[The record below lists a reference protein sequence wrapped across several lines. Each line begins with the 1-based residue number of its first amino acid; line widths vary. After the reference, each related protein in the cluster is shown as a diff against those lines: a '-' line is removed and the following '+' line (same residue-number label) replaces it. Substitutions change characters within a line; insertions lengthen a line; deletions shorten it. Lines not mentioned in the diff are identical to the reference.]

1 MLLNKQ
7 TIQILARLQ
16 LIVSIVLATAIVIG
30 YVTYRASLG
39 QVIGS
44 LSASVIAISKTVEI
58 TADTIASREQLL
70 ESTKQTLMQTRS
82 AIKSFSNLAQ
92 SQAKQSPQLAREIHA
107 ASAVAS
113 RLGETLNSIADG
125 LMFSVP
131 TDIQF
136 EGVKPV
142 LIMSRPLAPRAKK
155 LKLDAHNIQ
164 TVSDG
169 LLRTSNTIEKEGQGL
184 GTEFGQLSEQT
195 LKLLEETEKT
205 LDGMQKRELPTA
217 VREMRAAA
225 EQLRIVSKEVDGAG
239 KIGILLF
246 AVGLLLASWI
256 FLNSLGQL
264 ALANQ
269 ISTKMGT
276 GPDEKR

>member
-7 TIQILARLQ
+7 TIQMLARLQ

-39 QVIGS
+39 QFIGS
-44 LSASVIAISKTVEI
+44 LSASVISISKTVEI
-58 TADTIASREQLL
+58 TVDTIASREKFL
-70 ESTKQTLMQTRS
+70 ESTKQTLMQTHS

-92 SQAKQSPQLAREIHA
+92 SQAKQAPQLAREIHA

-155 LKLDAHNIQ
+155 LKLDAQNIQ

-169 LLRTSNTIEKEGQGL
+169 LLRTSSTIAKEGQGL
-184 GTEFGQLSEQT
+184 GTEF
-195 LKLLEETEKT
+195 
-205 LDGMQKRELPTA
+205 
-217 VREMRAAA
+217 
-225 EQLRIVSKEVDGAG
+225 
-239 KIGILLF
+239 
-246 AVGLLLASWI
+246 
-256 FLNSLGQL
+256 
-264 ALANQ
+264 
-269 ISTKMGT
+269 
-276 GPDEKR
+276 